1 MTLRLIV
8 GRANI
13 GKTGAALQAVR
24 DARASGLNPV
34 LILPSQPDVQR
45 AADELSKASPLGFRV
60 QTFDA
65 FLGDAWNQRGDG
77 RIIISSAARGLLAAS
92 AARRSGVSS
101 GMGELAAVCAG
112 TLAQQ
117 CGEAWRDREPVI
129 AGPGSRL
136 ACTILEYRDSLR
148 GLGLIEREEAAYA
161 MAAISDPNPAPLVI
175 HRFIDFAPWQE
186 RLILGLARSREVIVT
201 LTWEDGF
208 APTSALDQLV
218 VRLSGQVVVTEGELF
233 QTKPELAVVAN
244 GLFSNPS
251 GSDFGGA
258 VRFSL
263 AEGYEAEAHRIAEEV
278 GLAVTEYGSSDT
290 HTSIAVV
297 FRQPE
302 RHYRFLREAFEE
314 AGIDAEFDVRLPL
327 GSTAFGAAILSFLRF
342 VLTGD
347 RDPLLAVVKSPFA
360 GCTRE
365 MAVALDRDWRKQ
377 GVTDPGVLINDI
389 GRASKELQSV
399 LRGARS
405 MAGVGIDASVAAGLA
420 SLVSRLFVLGYGRG
434 MADAVPVDDASA
446 HAAAVRVLGE
456 VALLNDADLTLRD
469 VVDALRGA
477 VVTTPVEERPGVVQ
491 VTAVDR
497 IRGRRYDTVII
508 GGLNTDEFPA
518 APAEHL
524 LPGSSVARVLESFGG
539 TGEPPRGGEYEQ
551 LLFYTALT
559 RAQHRVVLSAR
570 TADSDGD
577 PAGVSPLFEDV
588 ADFYRPE
595 NDSEAHPEHQFR
607 ALSQPPRATGLTTQR
622 EELRAGAAA
631 GDDLRSYGALWR
643 SRRRLSGLDEDSSLE
658 WLTSSDVYSPSALEV
673 YLECPYRWFYT
684 RAVRPGVLEVQ
695 FDARNQ
701 GSFAHEVLART
712 YSALGELDAKR
723 VTEENKRAVTELART
738 QWQLVDQEQG
748 LPANVLERSQR
759 RVTLAWV
766 EKVIERDASFALGF
780 APSRLEWSFGRED
793 DEPLDLGGFRMR
805 GIVDR
810 VDVDDAGHAV
820 VIDYKRSGGP
830 SAADILKKRKIQVP
844 LYFEAVR
851 RALGLEPVAGLY
863 RGLQSG
869 ADRGLIL
876 AESEISGA
884 FIRTDI
890 RCRVEYDSIIEG
902 ALELAHE
909 AVAGIRSGSIGQTPN
924 NPDSCSRC
932 EALAVCGGAR

>member
-13 GKTGAALQAVR
+13 GKTGAALQAMR
-24 DARASGLNPV
+24 DARAAGLDPV

-45 AADELSKASPLGFRV
+45 AADELSGDNPLGFRV

-65 FLGDAWNQRGDG
+65 FLGDAWNQFGDG
-77 RIIISSAARGLLAAS
+77 RTIISGAARGLLAAS
-92 AARRSGVSS
+92 AARRSGASS
-101 GMGELAAVCAG
+101 GMGDLAAVCAS

-117 CGEAWRDREPVI
+117 CGESWRDSEPDI
-129 AGPGSRL
+129 NGPGGRL
-136 ACTILEYRDSLR
+136 AHTILLYRDSLR
-148 GLGLIEREEAAYA
+148 ELGLIEREEAAHA
-161 MAAISDPNPAPLVI
+161 MAAVSEPSPSPLVI

-186 RLILGLARSREVIVT
+186 RLILGLSGSREVIVT
-201 LTWEDGF
+201 LTWEDEF
-208 APTSALDQLV
+208 APTIALDPLV
-218 VRLSGQVVVTEGELF
+218 SRLSGEVVVTEGELF
-233 QTKPELAVVAN
+233 HTKPELAIVAN

-251 GSDFGGA
+251 GASADGS

-278 GLAVTEYGSSDT
+278 ELAMEEYVISGT
-290 HTSIAVV
+290 QTSIAVV

-302 RHYRFLREAFEE
+302 RHYRFLREAFSE

-327 GSTAFGAAILSFLRF
+327 GSTAFGAALLSVLRF
-342 VLTGD
+342 ILNGD
-347 RDPLLAVVKSPFA
+347 RDLLLAVVKSPFG
-360 GCTRE
+360 GCDRE
-365 MAVALDRDWRKQ
+365 TAVALDREWRKR

-389 GRASKELQSV
+389 GRVSRELQSV
-399 LRGARS
+399 LRGARD
-405 MAGVGIDASVAAGLA
+405 ATRGGVDATVSASLA
-420 SLVSRLFVLGYGRG
+420 SIVSRLFVLGYGRG
-434 MADAVPVDDASA
+434 MVDVVEVDDALA
-446 HAAAVRVLGE
+446 HAAAVRVLE
-456 VALLNDADLTLRD
+456 DVARLSDPSLLLQD
-469 VVDALRGA
+469 VVDALQSA
-477 VVTTPVEERPGVVQ
+477 VVTAPVEERPGVVQ

-518 APAEHL
+518 VPAEHL
-524 LPGSSVARVLESFGG
+524 LPGSLVARVLEAFGG
-539 TGEPPRGGEYEQ
+539 TGEQPRGGAYEQ

-559 RAQHRVVLSAR
+559 RAQHRLVLSAR

-588 ADFYRPE
+588 ADFYRPV
-595 NDSEAHPEHQFR
+595 NDPEARPEHQFR
-607 ALSQPPRATGLTTQR
+607 ALSQPPRAVGPTTQR
-622 EELRAGAAA
+622 EELRARAEA
-631 GDDLRSYGALWR
+631 GEDRRSQGALWR

-673 YLECPYRWFYT
+673 YLECPYQWFYT
-684 RAVRPGVLEVQ
+684 RAVRPGALESQ
-695 FDARNQ
+695 FDARTQ

-712 YSALGELDAKR
+712 YSALGELSAQR
-723 VTEENKRAVTELART
+723 VTEENYRSVVELARA
-738 QWQLVDQEQG
+738 QWHLVDQEQG
-748 LPANVLERSQR
+748 LASNVLERSQR
-759 RVTLAWV
+759 RVTLAWA
-766 EKVIERDASFALGF
+766 EKVIAHDSSFALGY
-780 APSRLEWSFGRED
+780 APSRLEWSFGLGD
-793 DEPLDLGGFRMR
+793 DDPLDLGGFRMR

-810 VDVDDAGHAV
+810 VDVDDAGHAI

-844 LYFEAVR
+844 LYFEAVK

-863 RGLQSG
+863 RGLQSC

-876 AESEISGA
+876 ADSDISGA
-884 FIRTDI
+884 FTRTDI
-890 RCRVEYDSIIEG
+890 KCRAEFDSIVEG

-924 NPDSCSRC
+924 NPDSCARC
-932 EALAVCGGAR
+932 AALAVCGGAR